1 MPRTPRADPDV
12 VVEPPDAPVSDP
24 NELLDD
30 FRMRCNHEPT
40 RHVLVRVGDGLYGP
54 LKVELNR
61 PENDRRIEPEIR
73 FSKSIAP
80 HTIYRIEAGAAV
92 GRPGYFRHNVVVQRD
107 TSKPND
113 QFGHDVLYE
122 AVTGAL
128 YEELRDGAEE
138 VELVSLQDAVREV
151 ARDFLSRRER
161 REFLDRLGRFV
172 EQAQSSPAVVARV
185 EQLLRGQTAMLD
197 ALDPVFEALLS
208 DHTFAPRI
216 DEGVAAEVAQR
227 VDAQAAQIDARAQE
241 RVAALNT
248 TLAELKSQYEEQKTT
263 LDRES
268 ARRLEELESELEA
281 RRRTADE
288 ELESQRDELRRQEE
302 MIAQSLEAVAERL
315 SSDRTGVLNDF
326 LALEPLLQ
334 RLGLGASSQ
343 QGEREHAPS
352 PVGTATPFL
361 HFPRLPDIES
371 DRAHVQEELFF
382 ERFVQHVEE
391 CGFVFERVDL
401 LAFHL
406 AAKERAPLVLGGVS
420 GSGKSS
426 LPVLYAEALAGEN
439 VDKRFVAVDVNPSWT
454 SPADFLGYTDALEH
468 RFIPA
473 ASGML
478 HQMILAQHAF
488 NGGL

>member
-1 MPRTPRADPDV
+1 MEILT
-12 VVEPPDAPVSDP
+12 PDAPVSDP

-138 VELVSLQDAVREV
+138 VELVSLQDAVRQV

-185 EQLLRGQTAMLD
+185 EQFLRGQTAMLD

-248 TLAELKSQYEEQKTT
+248 TLAELKSQYEEQKTI

-288 ELESQRDELRRQEE
+288 ELETNETSCAARR
-302 MIAQSLEAVAERL
+302 
-315 SSDRTGVLNDF
+315 
-326 LALEPLLQ
+326 
-334 RLGLGASSQ
+334 
-343 QGEREHAPS
+343 
-352 PVGTATPFL
+352 
-361 HFPRLPDIES
+361 
-371 DRAHVQEELFF
+371 
-382 ERFVQHVEE
+382 
-391 CGFVFERVDL
+391 
-401 LAFHL
+401 
-406 AAKERAPLVLGGVS
+406 K
-420 GSGKSS
+420 
-426 LPVLYAEALAGEN
+426 
-439 VDKRFVAVDVNPSWT
+439 
-454 SPADFLGYTDALEH
+454 
-468 RFIPA
+468 
-473 ASGML
+473 
-478 HQMILAQHAF
+478 
-488 NGGL
+488 